1 MRIAVF
7 ADIHGN
13 FLALEAVLTDL
24 ARRGGADLTV
34 NLGDLVSGP
43 LWPRE
48 TIERLMDLDWPTV
61 RGNHDRRAATDPLAE
76 MGPSDRFA
84 RDRLTAAQRD
94 WLEALP
100 VTLELAPGI
109 LAFHA
114 RPDHD
119 ERYLTEVIADGRLA
133 RAPLSLIEKRLA
145 GIDRSHRLLLSGHSH
160 RPDLVRLPDGRML
173 FNPGSVGDP
182 AYRDDTAP
190 ARARAPSSTSSSA
203 RSPTTTRRPPSAPMS
218 PAVPNGRTRCAP
230 ASCRLRAAPAP
241 CSTRSPVAAQPEV
254 LRATAAR
261 MSAFNASSS
270 ISSPSRKSMARL
282 VLPSR
287 LELNRPEG
295 SLSEAPL
302 AKVVFTAFL

>member
-13 FLALEAVLTDL
+13 FLALEAALTDL

-190 ARARAPSSTSSSA
+190 AHVSEQGSPLARYGLVETEGAGAIVNVEFRAVAYDHEAAAFRADES
-203 RSPTTTRRPPSAPMS
+203 
-218 PAVPNGRTRCAP
+218 G
-230 ASCRLRAAPAP
+230 
-241 CSTRSPVAAQPEV
+241 
-254 LRATAAR
+254 
-261 MSAFNASSS
+261 
-270 ISSPSRKSMARL
+270 
-282 VLPSR
+282 
-287 LELNRPEG
+287 RPEWAHALRTG
-295 SLSEAPL
+295 FMPA
-302 AKVVFTAFL
+302 